1 MDQGEIMKRV
11 GCGFALSLFFVSPLL
26 AAPPLA
32 SYKVDIHQT
41 SVSGVSSGGAM
52 AVQMHVAHSSIMRG
66 VGVIA
71 GVAYDCTN
79 SALLSVEARFAR
91 APDCM
96 NGSFAA
102 AFSIGRTTVAAGVAG
117 AIDDPATNLP
127 RQKVWLFSGY
137 NDGLVRRGAMNAVAT
152 YYKHYVSIGN
162 VFYKNNNQASHALIT
177 DNYGGPCLSFTQNWI
192 NNCNY
197 DAAGR
202 LLEHIYG
209 HLNQRVGSSALSSS
223 PQEFDQREFV
233 TGGNPELVGL
243 ADTGYVYVPAACKTQ
258 TCRVHVVFHGCL
270 QNSGTVDDAV
280 AAHAGYNEWADA
292 NNLIVL
298 YPQTV
303 TTVLPFNPNGCWD
316 WWGLSDLLPLNADF
330 ARKTGYQISAVRAM
344 LDRLADGFVPG
355 GGSSDTFG
363 TPQNFQAPDSS
374 ATSVDLVWQPNSAA
388 SGFNIYRSPS
398 GAGPYTKINAQ
409 PVSGASFG
417 DQKGLTRNTNYYY
430 KISAVDASNHESA
443 MTSAV
448 LKKTASKPPACVPYT
463 GDNVTLT
470 NVEHVA
476 HTDSINTWANGS
488 NENMGLFKPDVFS
501 QLTKAAGK
509 YHVRYCP

>member
-1 MDQGEIMKRV
+1 MSE
-11 GCGFALSLFFVSPLL
+11 
-26 AAPPLA
+26 
-32 SYKVDIHQT
+32 
-41 SVSGVSSGGAM
+41 
-52 AVQMHVAHSSIMRG
+52 
-66 VGVIA
+66 
-71 GVAYDCTN
+71 
-79 SALLSVEARFAR
+79 
-91 APDCM
+91 
-96 NGSFAA
+96 
-102 AFSIGRTTVAAGVAG
+102 
-117 AIDDPATNLP
+117 
-127 RQKVWLFSGY
+127 
-137 NDGLVRRGAMNAVAT
+137 
-152 YYKHYVSIGN
+152 
-162 VFYKNNNQASHALIT
+162 
-177 DNYGGPCLSFTQNWI
+177 FTQNWI

-243 ADTGYVYVPAACKTQ
+243 ADTGYVYVPTACKTQ

-417 DQKGLTRNTNYYY
+417 DQKGLTREY
-430 KISAVDASNHESA
+430 
-443 MTSAV
+443 
-448 LKKTASKPPACVPYT
+448 
-463 GDNVTLT
+463 
-470 NVEHVA
+470 
-476 HTDSINTWANGS
+476 
-488 NENMGLFKPDVFS
+488 
-501 QLTKAAGK
+501 QLLLQD
-509 YHVRYCP
+509 